1 MGMNSMTLSP
11 ARLAQVFAAIG
22 HFQVHFFTACYAFIV
37 VGLVGEWKN
46 SYEDLLTLWTIGAF
60 LFGAA
65 ALPAGWLGDRWS
77 ARGMMAVYFVGI
89 GAAAIVCGL
98 SDGRTAMV
106 IGLGAIG
113 LFAAIYHPVGI
124 AWLVRNCQAQG
135 KTLGLNGV
143 FGNYGVGF
151 AGIIAGGL
159 MDFAGWRAAFI
170 VPGVIAVVTG
180 VVFILLA
187 ASGRLVEGDPAVRR
201 EQAPSRSDMTRGL
214 GILLLNMLCAGV
226 IFQGVQYALPKALDE
241 KNAALFGD
249 GLFGLGA
256 AYTIIFFVAG
266 TLQYIG
272 GHLADRYPPRLVYIL
287 AYAVQVPLLAL
298 VAALANL
305 PMVAVAILSVTL
317 AVGVFP
323 AENVLFI
330 RYTPERHRSLA
341 FGIRFVIAFGVGP
354 LAVQLIAAI
363 YERTG
368 AVASLFV
375 LLAACAG
382 LVALSALFLPGERR
396 AAAAPQ
402 AAE

>member
-1 MGMNSMTLSP
+1 MTISP

-37 VGLVGEWKN
+37 VGLVDEWQAP
-46 SYEDLLTLWTIGAF
+46 YEDLLTLWTIGAL

-65 ALPAGWLGDRWS
+65 ALPAGWLGDRWG

-89 GAAAIVCGL
+89 GGAAIYCGL
-98 SDGRTAMV
+98 SEGRIGLV
-106 IGLGAIG
+106 IGLSAVG

-124 AWLVRNCQAQG
+124 AWLVRNCQAPG

-159 MDFAGWRAAFI
+159 MDLAGWRAAFI
-170 VPGVIAVVTG
+170 VPGILTLATG
-180 VVFILLA
+180 VAFIMLT
-187 ASGRLVEGDPAVRR
+187 ASGRIVEGGPAVAR
-201 EQAPSRSDMTRGL
+201 EQAPSRSDMVRGV
-214 GILLLNMLCAGV
+214 GILLLNLLCAGV
-226 IFQGVQYALPKALDE
+226 IFQGLQYALPKALDE
-241 KNAALFGD
+241 KQAALFGD

-256 AYTIIFFVAG
+256 AYTAIFFVAG
-266 TLQYIG
+266 TLQYFG
-272 GHLADRYPPRLVYIL
+272 GHLADRYPPRIVYIL
-287 AYAVQVPLLAL
+287 AYALQVPLLAL
-298 VAALANL
+298 VAALAGL
-305 PMVAVAILSVTL
+305 PMVVAAMLSVTL

-341 FGIRFVIAFGVGP
+341 FGVRFVVAFGVGP
-354 LAVQLIAAI
+354 LALQLIAAI

-396 AAAAPQ
+396 PAPLPQ

>member
-1 MGMNSMTLSP
+1 
-11 ARLAQVFAAIG
+11 
-22 HFQVHFFTACYAFIV
+22 
-37 VGLVGEWKN
+37 
-46 SYEDLLTLWTIGAF
+46 
-60 LFGAA
+60 
-65 ALPAGWLGDRWS
+65 
-77 ARGMMAVYFVGI
+77 
-89 GAAAIVCGL
+89 
-98 SDGRTAMV
+98 MV

>member
-1 MGMNSMTLSP
+1 MPS
-11 ARLAQVFAAIG
+11 ARLAQIFAAIG

-37 VGLVGEWKN
+37 VGLVDEWQA
-46 SYEDLLTLWTIGAF
+46 SYEDLLTLWTVGAF

-77 ARGMMAVYFVGI
+77 ARGMMSVYFVGL
-89 GAAAIVCGL
+89 GAAAIYCGL
-98 SDGRTAMV
+98 SDGR
-106 IGLGAIG
+106 IGLLIGLSAIG

-124 AWLVRNCQAQG
+124 AWLVRNCRAQG

-159 MDFAGWRAAFI
+159 MDLAGWRAAFI
-170 VPGVIAVVTG
+170 VPGILTMATG
-180 VVFILLA
+180 AVFILLFL
-187 ASGRLVEGDPAVRR
+187 SGKLVEGGPATAQ
-201 EQAPSRSDMTRGL
+201 EQAPSRSDMVRGV
-214 GILLLNMLCAGV
+214 GILLLNLLCAGV
-226 IFQGVQYALPKALDE
+226 IFQGLQYALPKALDE
-241 KNAALFGD
+241 KQASLFGD

-256 AYTIIFFVAG
+256 AYTVIFFVAG

-272 GHLADRYPPRLVYIL
+272 GHLADRYPPRMVYIL

-298 VAALANL
+298 VAALTSL
-305 PMVAVAILSVTL
+305 PMIMAAILSVTL

-341 FGIRFVIAFGVGP
+341 FGVRFVIAFGVGP
-354 LAVQLIAAI
+354 LALQLIAAV

-375 LLAACAG
+375 LLAACAA

-396 AAAAPQ
+396 PAPLPQ

>member
-1 MGMNSMTLSP
+1 M
-11 ARLAQVFAAIG
+11 
-22 HFQVHFFTACYAFIV
+22 
-37 VGLVGEWKN
+37 VGLVDEWQA

-77 ARGMMAVYFVGI
+77 ARGMMSIYFVGL
-89 GAAAIVCGL
+89 GAAAIYCGL
-98 SDGRTAMV
+98 SDGR
-106 IGLGAIG
+106 IGLLIGLSAIG

-124 AWLVRNCQAQG
+124 AWLVRNCRAQG

-159 MDFAGWRAAFI
+159 MDLAGWRAAFI
-170 VPGVIAVVTG
+170 VPGILTMATG
-180 VVFILLA
+180 AVFILLFA
-187 ASGRLVEGDPAVRR
+187 GGKLVEGGQTAAR
-201 EQAPSRSDMTRGL
+201 EQAPSRSDMVRGV
-214 GILLLNMLCAGV
+214 GILLLNLLCAGV
-226 IFQGVQYALPKALDE
+226 IFQGLQYALPKALDE
-241 KNAALFGD
+241 KQASLFGD

-256 AYTIIFFVAG
+256 AYTVIFFVAG

-272 GHLADRYPPRLVYIL
+272 GHLADRYPPRMVYIL
-287 AYAVQVPLLAL
+287 AHAVQIPLLAL
-298 VAALANL
+298 VAALTSL
-305 PMVAVAILSVTL
+305 PMIMAAILSVTL

-341 FGIRFVIAFGVGP
+341 FGVRFVIAFGVGP
-354 LAVQLIAAI
+354 LALQLIAAV

-375 LLAACAG
+375 LLAVCAG

-396 AAAAPQ
+396 AAPLPQ

>member
-1 MGMNSMTLSP
+1 MTP
-11 ARLAQVFAAIG
+11 ARLAQIFAAIG

-37 VGLVGEWKN
+37 VGLVDEWQA
-46 SYEDLLTLWTIGAF
+46 SYEELLTLWTIGAF

-77 ARGMMAVYFVGI
+77 TRGMMSVYFIGI
-89 GAAAIVCGL
+89 GGAAIFCGL
-98 SDGRTAMV
+98 SDGRTALV
-106 IGLGAIG
+106 VGLSAIG
-113 LFAAIYHPVGI
+113 FFAAIYHPVGI
-124 AWLVRNCQAQG
+124 AWLVRNCRAQG

-159 MDFAGWRAAFI
+159 MELSGWRAAFL
-170 VPGVIAVVTG
+170 VPGILTLATG
-180 VVFILLA
+180 AVFILLVA
-187 ASGRLVEGDPAVRR
+187 RGKLVEGGPAVAR
-201 EQAPSRSDMTRGL
+201 EQAPSRSDMTRGVA
-214 GILLLNMLCAGV
+214 ILLTNMLCAGI
-226 IFQGVQYALPKALDE
+226 IFQGLQYALPKALDE
-241 KNAALFGD
+241 KQGALFGD
-249 GLFGLGA
+249 GLFGLGV
-256 AYTIIFFVAG
+256 AYTVIFFVAG

-272 GHLADRYPPRLVYIL
+272 GHLADRYPPRIVYIL

-305 PMVAVAILSVTL
+305 PMIVVAILSVTL

-330 RYTPERHRSLA
+330 RYTPERHRSFA

-375 LLAACAG
+375 VLAACAA

-396 AAAAPQ
+396 PAPLPQ

>member
-1 MGMNSMTLSP
+1 MTISS

-37 VGLVGEWKN
+37 VGLVDEWQAP
-46 SYEDLLTLWTIGAF
+46 YEDLLTLWTMGAL

-65 ALPAGWLGDRWS
+65 ALPAGWLGDRWG

-89 GAAAIVCGL
+89 GAAAIYCGL
-98 SDGRTAMV
+98 SEGRIGLV
-106 IGLGAIG
+106 IGLSAIG

-124 AWLVRNCQAQG
+124 AWLVRNCQAPG

-159 MDFAGWRAAFI
+159 MDLAGWRAAFI
-170 VPGVIAVVTG
+170 VPGILTLATG
-180 VVFILLA
+180 VAFILLT
-187 ASGRLVEGDPAVRR
+187 ASGRIVEGGPAVAR
-201 EQAPSRSDMTRGL
+201 EQPPSRSDMVRGV
-214 GILLLNMLCAGV
+214 GILLLNLLCAGV
-226 IFQGVQYALPKALDE
+226 IFQGLQYALPKALDE
-241 KNAALFGD
+241 KQAALFGD

-256 AYTIIFFVAG
+256 AYTMIFFVAG
-266 TLQYIG
+266 TLQYVG

-298 VAALANL
+298 VAALAGL
-305 PMVAVAILSVTL
+305 PMVVAAILSVTL

-341 FGIRFVIAFGVGP
+341 FGVRFVVAFGVGP
-354 LAVQLIAAI
+354 LALQLIAAI

-375 LLAACAG
+375 VLAACAG

-396 AAAAPQ
+396 PAPLPQ

>member
-1 MGMNSMTLSP
+1 MTLTP

-37 VGLVGEWKN
+37 VGLVSEWQT
-46 SYEDLLTLWTIGAF
+46 SYEELLTLWTIGAF

-65 ALPAGWLGDRWS
+65 ALPAGWLGDRWG
-77 ARGMMAVYFVGI
+77 ARGMMSVYFVGI
-89 GAAAIVCGL
+89 GAAAIFCGL
-98 SDGRTAMV
+98 SDGRV
-106 IGLGAIG
+106 GLVVGLSAIG

-159 MDFAGWRAAFI
+159 MDVAGWRAAFL
-170 VPGVIAVVTG
+170 VPGIIALATG
-180 VVFILLA
+180 AVFILLS
-187 ASGRLVEGDPAVRR
+187 ASGKIVEGGPASAR
-201 EQAPSRSDMTRGL
+201 EEAPSRSDMTRGL
-214 GILLLNMLCAGV
+214 AILMLNMLCAGV
-226 IFQGVQYALPKALDE
+226 IFQGLQYALPKALDE
-241 KNAALFGD
+241 KHASLFGD

-266 TLQYIG
+266 TLQYVG
-272 GHLADRYPPRLVYIL
+272 GHLADRYPPRTVYIL
-287 AYAVQVPLLAL
+287 AYVVQVPLLAL
-298 VAALANL
+298 VAALTNL
-305 PMVAVAILSVTL
+305 PMVVAAILSVTL

-330 RYTPERHRSLA
+330 RYTPERRRSLA
-341 FGIRFVIAFGVGP
+341 FGARFVIAFGVGP

-368 AVASLFV
+368 AVASLFI
-375 LLAACAG
+375 LLAGCAG
-382 LVALSALFLPGERR
+382 LVAVSALFLPGERR
-396 AAAAPQ
+396 AAPLPQ

>member
-1 MGMNSMTLSP
+1 MTISS
-11 ARLAQVFAAIG
+11 ARLAQVFAALG

-37 VGLVGEWKN
+37 VGLVDEWQAP
-46 SYEDLLTLWTIGAF
+46 YEDLLTLWTIGAL

-65 ALPAGWLGDRWS
+65 ALPAGWLGDRWG

-89 GAAAIVCGL
+89 GAAAIYCGL
-98 SDGRTAMV
+98 SEGRIGLV
-106 IGLGAIG
+106 IGLSAIG

-124 AWLVRNCQAQG
+124 AWLVRNCQAPG

-159 MDFAGWRAAFI
+159 MDLAGWRAAFI
-170 VPGVIAVVTG
+170 VPGILTLATGIA
-180 VVFILLA
+180 FILLT
-187 ASGRLVEGDPAVRR
+187 ASGKIIEGGPAVARD
-201 EQAPSRSDMTRGL
+201 QAPSRSDMVRGV
-214 GILLLNMLCAGV
+214 GILLLNLLCAGV
-226 IFQGVQYALPKALDE
+226 IFQGLQYALPKALEE
-241 KNAALFGD
+241 KQASLFGD

-256 AYTIIFFVAG
+256 AYTVIFFVAG
-266 TLQYIG
+266 TLQYFG
-272 GHLADRYPPRLVYIL
+272 GHLADRYPPRIVYIL
-287 AYAVQVPLLAL
+287 AYALQVPLLAL

-305 PMVAVAILSVTL
+305 PMVLAAILSVTL

-341 FGIRFVIAFGVGP
+341 FGVRFVIAFGVGP
-354 LAVQLIAAI
+354 LALQLIAAV

-375 LLAACAG
+375 LLAVCAG

-396 AAAAPQ
+396 AAPLPQ